1 MIRDSL
7 IPLDMVR
14 RLTGLALLALLIPA
28 CGSGHGG
35 GGGGTPSIPPA
46 LLATIGSRLF
56 EASRAGVL
64 PTPLTGPVLGD
75 NMSLQGLEYDPLTG
89 DLLAIDSG
97 VGRLVRVDTTTFA
110 VTTVGQTGFHTL
122 LGLALD
128 PATRTLYASTNYR
141 HLLTVDLA
149 TGLATDLGPTGGPQL
164 TGLAFDS
171 VNGVLYGSEDP
182 FAGLYTVN
190 TTTGQAT
197 SVTTVTASAGLAF
210 DPTAGVL
217 YMFNNPTHSLIRF
230 NPTTSSTT
238 FLAGNI
244 NMPDLQ
250 GLAFI
255 PGSNRL
261 LGVGFQSLYEFNLT
275 TGAYT
280 LLRQLGVGG
289 GSDLAYDPLLD
300 VFYAVSQSLLCKI
313 APDGTMTRIGSTGI
327 AAPGA
332 IVGVAFNPATRT
344 LYGTDV
350 LTTASLHTLNLAT
363 GAATPIGPLGTA
375 NIGDL
380 AWDAGTSTLY
390 GMSPGQ
396 LLTINTTTGAATPV
410 GGTGGFKDGL
420 ELHPSTGTMF
430 ATTTFPEALHTI
442 NKATGAPTQVATM
455 ARRAASL
462 GFSTTENAMFGTGVS
477 LMRID
482 TSTGGA
488 TPIGGLGLTFMGMAW
503 DPTHRKLYGLDW
515 PTPRLFEVDRAA
527 WTATFVAPIA
537 TQIIRPAA
545 FAFDPDTP
553 ALWAIDL
560 NFSLIRIDT
569 ANGAVTGTGA
579 TGLFVSGLAYHPGS
593 RQLFAVD
600 LAGSDR
606 LFTLSRTT
614 GASTLVGPIGF
625 TDLTCLTYDPVTTRL
640 LAYDAATDQLID
652 IDPATGAGTATGR
665 AKGAVT
671 ALTIPY

>member
-1 MIRDSL
+1 MKKLS
-7 IPLDMVR
+7 
-14 RLTGLALLALLIPA
+14 GLALLALLIPA
-28 CGSGHGG
+28 CGKGG
-35 GGGGTPSIPPA
+35 GGGGHPTGPPP

-56 EASRAGVL
+56 EASRAGAF

-75 NMSLQGLEYDPLTG
+75 NMNLQGLEYDALTG

-97 VGRLVRVDTTTFA
+97 VGRLVRINPTTFS
-110 VTTVGQTGFHTL
+110 VTTVGLTGFHTL
-122 LGLALD
+122 LALALD
-128 PATRTLYASTNYR
+128 PVSRTLYASTGYR
-141 HLLTVDLA
+141 HMLTLDLA
-149 TGLATDLGPTGGPQL
+149 TGLATDLGPTGGPPL

-197 SVTTVTASAGLAF
+197 SVANVTASGGLAF

-230 NPTTSSTT
+230 NPTTSSST
-238 FLAGNI
+238 FFAGNI

-280 LLRQLGVGG
+280 LLHQLGLGG
-289 GSDLAYDPLLD
+289 VPDLAYDPLLD
-300 VFYAVSQSLLCKI
+300 VFYGVSQTLLCKI

-332 IVGVAFNPATRT
+332 IVGVAFDAATRT
-344 LYGTDV
+344 LYGSDV
-350 LTTASLHTLNLAT
+350 LTTASLHTLNLTT
-363 GAATPIGPLGTA
+363 GAATPIGPLGSA

-390 GMSPGQ
+390 GLYPGQ
-396 LLTINTTTGAATPV
+396 LFTINTTTGAATSV
-410 GGTGGFKDGL
+410 GNTSGFKDSI
-420 ELHPSTGTMF
+420 EIHPSTGTMF

-442 NKATGAPTQVATM
+442 NKATGAPAQVATM
-455 ARRAASL
+455 AYRAASL
-462 GFSTTENAMFGTGVS
+462 GFSTTESAMFGTGTS
-477 LMRID
+477 LMRINV
-482 TSTGGA
+482 STGAA
-488 TPIGGLGLTFMGMAW
+488 TPIGGLGLTFMGLAW
-503 DPTHRKLYGLDW
+503 DPAARKLFGLDW
-515 PTPRLFEVDRAA
+515 PTPRLFEVDRTT

-537 TQIIRPAA
+537 TQIIRPGG
-545 FAFDPDTP
+545 FAFDWDTP

-560 NFSLIRIDT
+560 NWLLIRIDT
-569 ANGAVTGTGA
+569 ASGAVTTTGNP
-579 TGLFVSGLAYHPGS
+579 GLFVSGLAYHPGL

-625 TDLTCLTYDPVTTRL
+625 TDLTCLTYDPVTSRL